1 MSIVNRSESRVEL
14 QLSVDGESLSCNVGK
29 LDRATAGPSSVA
41 SERPGSEPAMLAL
54 PGSSAD
60 GDEDDVSELH
70 FAPHAQAKKEHAKKS
85 DQGVLISRFGS
96 SMRSRVARILDAT
109 ASDSG
114 GDMPANPYQAPR
126 ADLDDDAPRAS
137 GEEIE
142 GMSEL
147 LAPLKGTQPWVKLA
161 SIAGFIGAGLLM
173 LIGVLALVVEMK
185 VPTILALVYVMIGVV
200 YIAPAMHLW
209 RYAATIQASLRDRE
223 TRTVVRALEHQQ
235 KFWHFVG
242 MITLLVFALY
252 AIGFAVILFTVLSKP
267 HL

>member
-1 MSIVNRSESRVEL
+1 
-14 QLSVDGESLSCNVGK
+14 LSCNVGK
-29 LDRATAGPSSVA
+29 LDRAMAGPSSVA
-41 SERPGSEPAMLAL
+41 SERPGSVPAMLVL
-54 PGSSAD
+54 PGSSDD
-60 GDEDDVSELH
+60 GDDDDVSELH
-70 FAPHAQAKKEHAKKS
+70 FAPHAHAKTLLAMKS
-85 DQGVLISRFGS
+85 QQGVLISRFGS

-109 ASDSG
+109 RSDSG
-114 GDMPANPYQAPR
+114 GDMPANPYEAPR
-126 ADLDDDAPRAS
+126 ADLDDTPRRS
-137 GEEIE
+137 GDEIE
-142 GMSEL
+142 GMSEI

-173 LIGVLALVVEMK
+173 LIGVLALVMDVRG
-185 VPTILALVYVMIGVV
+185 VSTLLALVYLIIGVV

-209 RYAATIQASLRDRE
+209 RYAATIQTSLRDRE